1 LSDIIGIDVGGA
13 NLKVFSGDSVKIHY
27 CPMWKKAPL
36 AEILKPYSGR
46 KAAVVMSGEL
56 ADGFSNKNEGIKF
69 IVESVKEA
77 IPDSLFYGTD
87 GEFHEG
93 PDSSLAAA
101 NWLASAD
108 FLKDRYPGSIL
119 VDLGSTTTDIIPLN
133 SFDSLM
139 GMTDLDR
146 LRKGYLVYT
155 GTLRSTVPSLLR
167 SVVVNGY
174 DTLVSSEYFAQSAD
188 VHLVLGNIGGD
199 DYTVPTPDGAA
210 ATYVASLRRLSRVV
224 CSDLEEIGEEGALE
238 IAGAF
243 YREQSGLI
251 AGQVERVMNET
262 GSSGVIAAG
271 IGSHIISRIFGCTDL
286 SREDGIFPDAL
297 PAQAV
302 WGVAERTGIF

>member
-1 LSDIIGIDVGGA
+1 
-13 NLKVFSGDSVKIHY
+13 
-27 CPMWKKAPL
+27 MWQKAPL
-36 AEILKPYSGR
+36 TEILGPYRGK

-56 ADGFSNKNEGIKF
+56 ADGFSNKTEGIKF
-69 IVESVKEA
+69 IVESVKRA
-77 IPDSLFYGTD
+77 IPESLFYGTG

-93 PDSSLAAA
+93 AVSSLAAA

-108 FLKDRYPGSIL
+108 FLRGRYPGQVL

-133 SFDSLM
+133 SFESLK

-188 VHLVLGNIGGD
+188 AHLVLGNIGED
-199 DYTVPTPDGAA
+199 EYTVPTPDGAE
-210 ATYVASLRRLSRVV
+210 TSRSASLQRLSRVV
-224 CSDLEEIGEEGALE
+224 CSDLGEVGESGALG
-238 IAGAF
+238 IAEAF
-243 YREQSGLI
+243 FREQSGLI
-251 AGQVERVMNET
+251 KEQVDRVMGET
-262 GSSGVIAAG
+262 ESSGVIAAG
-271 IGSHIISRIFGCTDL
+271 IGSHIISGIFSCIDL
-286 SREDGIFPDAL
+286 SCEDGIFPDAL

-302 WGVAERTGIF
+302 CEVAKRTGIF